1 VIGAQQIY
9 SDYSHVREVDM
20 LFSVGGSFLG
30 MRVATVLI
38 LLCFMASIYAWT
50 ANPVTV
56 QNDLV
61 FSLNNLQ
68 AGRIWT
74 VVTAIFVHANLLH
87 LVGNMIFL

>member
-1 VIGAQQIY
+1 MQTAAVFERWICF
-9 SDYSHVREVDM
+9 SM
-20 LFSVGGSFLG
+20 LVAPFLG
-30 MRVATVLI
+30 MRVTTVLI
-38 LLCFMASIYAWT
+38 LLCFLASLYAWT

-61 FSLNNLQ
+61 FSLSNLL
-68 AGRIWT
+68 AGRVWT